1 MSEKPNQI
9 DKNSDE
15 RDVESSFYYAL
26 GHEIRRR
33 IIKIIG
39 DNEYTTF
46 TNLKKELGVSTGAIY
61 HHLETLKELVDQKT
75 DKRYYLRELGV
86 YAYSSLK
93 NNIETIKSPDF
104 THRELRSPILRKL
117 MKITSKRFIQF
128 EKEDKAL
135 TTIISLSILI
145 TGTILTGL
153 NGFYSFLLFFIESE
167 QSNMDLFLQ
176 ILLSFT
182 FIINMIVF
190 FIIIEGISRLFYKKK
205 ENTFNFFISFTIIQF
220 PMVFYLITH
229 LIFKSLWSLN
239 VSVFNLLDKI
249 LLIIFQV
256 WSLWLLSY
264 SLCAMKGLKIE
275 SGLIISLLLHY
286 GSFTI
291 ILFVLV

>member
-1 MSEKPNQI
+1 M
-9 DKNSDE
+9 
-15 RDVESSFYYAL
+15 
-26 GHEIRRR
+26 
-33 IIKIIG
+33 
-39 DNEYTTF
+39 
-46 TNLKKELGVSTGAIY
+46 STGTIY
-61 HHLETLKELVDQKT
+61 HHLETLKELVDQKS
-75 DKRYYLRELGV
+75 DKRYYLSELGV

-128 EKEDKAL
+128 EKEDKVL
-135 TTIISLSILI
+135 SVVISISILI

-182 FIINMIVF
+182 FIVNMIIF

-205 ENTFNFFISFTIIQF
+205 ENTLNFFISFAIIQF

-229 LIFKSLWSLN
+229 MIFKSLWIIN

-249 LLIIFQV
+249 LLIVFQV

>member
-1 MSEKPNQI
+1 M
-9 DKNSDE
+9 
-15 RDVESSFYYAL
+15 
-26 GHEIRRR
+26 
-33 IIKIIG
+33 
-39 DNEYTTF
+39 
-46 TNLKKELGVSTGAIY
+46 STGAIY
-61 HHLETLKELVDQKT
+61 HHLETLKEFLEQKT

-104 THRELRSPILRKL
+104 AHRELRSPILRKL

-128 EKEDKAL
+128 EKEDKVL
-135 TTIISLSILI
+135 SIIISISILI

-229 LIFKSLWSLN
+229 LIFKSLWTIN

-249 LLIIFQV
+249 LLIVFQV

-275 SGLIISLLLHY
+275 SCLIISLLLHY